1 MIKQQGRPE
10 SSLYVCPQRSPNDG
24 LGHKCIQ
31 AQAGDRVVSD
41 SSSPLS
47 LLQGA
52 LASLIAIP
60 VKEEQAIYGMEN
72 EQAIYGMEEGM
83 MEPVRHNM

>member
-1 MIKQQGRPE
+1 MSVHNSLQMMGSVTNVYKHKPE
-10 SSLYVCPQRSPNDG
+10 R
-24 LGHKCIQ
+24 
-31 AQAGDRVVSD
+31 DRAASD

-47 LLQGA
+47 LLQSA
-52 LASLIAIP
+52 LASLIAIS